1 MRTHP
6 ITVLRSRRSLLAVA
20 VLVVVAAAVVLVVA
34 DPFGGGAHASG
45 GVVDNAYPTG
55 VASVSRQSLSSQT
68 QVSATLGFAD
78 PSTINEPGGTAPSDV
93 AAARQAVVAD
103 GDGVKAAQAALATD
117 AGALSQ
123 QRASLAAATAK
134 QAVDCAGANA
144 AESASAPAGAGA
156 ATGGGGS
163 SSGACAGDVQAVSAG
178 DQGLSAASA
187 KVTGDQSLLSS
198 ARQKLEAD
206 QSSLSA
212 AESSSASYGQS
223 STFTTLPAVGQ
234 VVRRGQ
240 SLYAVESAPVIL
252 LYGAVAPWRAFT
264 AGMSPGRDVA
274 ELNGNLR
281 VLGYGKG
288 LSGDTFRAATTAAI
302 RAFQSAHG
310 LSPSGELPLGS
321 VVFEAGAVR
330 VTAVTPTLGS
340 TVQAGPVLTITS
352 TVRRVTIELDA
363 AQQADVKVGDP
374 ALITLPDNST
384 TPGRISYV
392 GTVATVPSSSSS
404 SGQGGGGGS
413 GAPTIEVDVT
423 PTDPGATGQLDQ
435 APVNVSITTARV
447 ANALVVPV
455 DALLALSSGGYAL
468 EEIRAGGVHQLVAVD
483 VGLFDDAVGL
493 VQVTGSG
500 LAAGQR
506 IVVPGE

>member
-1 MRTHP
+1 
-6 ITVLRSRRSLLAVA
+6 VGAW
-20 VLVVVAAAVVLVVA
+20 LVVVATAVLLVVA

-117 AGALSQ
+117 DGALSQ

-144 AESASAPAGAGA
+144 AESASAPAGA
-156 ATGGGGS
+156 ATGGGS

>member
-6 ITVLRSRRSLLAVA
+6 ITVLRSRRSLLVGAW
-20 VLVVVAAAVVLVVA
+20 LVVVATAVVLVVA

-68 QVSATLGFAD
+68 HVSATLGFAD

-144 AESASAPAGAGA
+144 AESASAPAGA
-156 ATGGGGS
+156 ATGGSGS

-198 ARQKLEAD
+198 ARQKLAAD

-252 LYGAVAPWRAFT
+252 LYGAVAPWRAVT

-413 GAPTIEVDVT
+413 GAPTIEVEVT